1 MLLCIANLLCI
12 EMHAWMKFTSYLIP
26 FVFDNSTNF
35 FVCSIP
41 VTGILSGLTSPI
53 WTRPMLD
60 PSIYVH
66 ERFYYL

>member
-1 MLLCIANLLCI
+1 MKGQFYDNYLTSNNKDMLLCIANLACI
-12 EMHAWMKFTSYLIP
+12 EMHAWMKFTSYQIP

-53 WTRPMLD
+53 
-60 PSIYVH
+60 
-66 ERFYYL
+66 